1 MDTDPDYF
9 IEIPNRV
16 LLLSCIAE
24 SLNMSENE
32 VSFVKGYGESIL
44 GRVNLDKYLAE
55 GQSKG
60 LFKWYLTGSD
70 LQGKFGS
77 KN

>member
-1 MDTDPDYF
+1 MYTDSDYF
-9 IEIPNRV
+9 IEIPDRV

-32 VSFVKGYGESIL
+32 VSFVKAYGESIV

-60 LFKWYLTGSD
+60 LFK
-70 LQGKFGS
+70 
-77 KN
+77 